1 MNQECEIFRVLFYLY
16 MNIYGDFQICIS
28 VPLIFDNNYIWDNS
42 VYTEIKVGVT
52 IQIDLNNFDSR
63 LNRQFFSRS
72 SEEAKFHLKH
82 WNRNIWSTGNNG
94 NTTLFH
100 LVCNCKKDVV
110 SLESSVW
117 TWAQQ
122 RWLTPRLIRYLFF
135 VSNGFIKILCL
146 CILGLSK
153 KILSQ
158 WYKIGKSI
166 ELH

>member
-1 MNQECEIFRVLFYLY
+1 MNQECEIFRVFFYLY

-52 IQIDLNNFDSR
+52 KQIDSAYFRIIFTQDWTVNSFQGVQGKQNF
-63 LNRQFFSRS
+63 
-72 SEEAKFHLKH
+72 
-82 WNRNIWSTGNNG
+82 IWSTGNNG

-100 LVCNCKKDVV
+100 LVCNCKKDLL

-153 KILSQ
+153 KIFSN
-158 WYKIGKSI
+158 WYEIGKSI